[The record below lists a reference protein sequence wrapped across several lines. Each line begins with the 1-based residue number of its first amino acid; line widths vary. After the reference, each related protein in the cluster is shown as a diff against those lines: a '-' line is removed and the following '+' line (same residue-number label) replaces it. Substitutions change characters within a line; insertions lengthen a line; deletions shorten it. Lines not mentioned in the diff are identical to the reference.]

1 MMRLSQLGIAGGL
14 ALTAVSAWAQT
25 SPSHRLS
32 DAAVR
37 AVIAER
43 VEQARQGSGM
53 VVGLIGPDGRRVI
66 AHGTTARRDTQ
77 VVTGDTVF
85 EIGSVT
91 KVFTALLLADAVER
105 RQVSLDDAVAGLVPG
120 WKVPEK
126 GRPITLRDLAM
137 HVSGL
142 PRLPSNM
149 APKDPNN
156 PYADYTVEQLQTFLA
171 TYELPRGVGERYE
184 YSNLGGGLL
193 GHVLARRARTCYED
207 LIESTVTRPLGMPST
222 HITLS
227 AEMRSRLATGNGPT
241 LEPATNWDLPTL
253 AGAGALRSTVNDL
266 LTFVSAALGHTAT
279 PLAGAFAR
287 MTATRRPTGAPNL
300 DIALGWHVF
309 TANGRDVYWHNGGTA
324 GYRSFIGFDPAARVG
339 VVVLS
344 NSGSPVGVDDIG
356 RHLLDP
362 SAPLLDKNSPLLRPP
377 VTRTA
382 VSLDPGALD
391 RFAGQYQ
398 LAPQVVIAVTRRDAR
413 LFVQLTGQPEF
424 EVFAEAPTRFFLKVV
439 DAQITFEVGTQGRA
453 DALVLHQNGRDQ
465 RAPRLP

>member
-1 MMRLSQLGIAGGL
+1 MRHSLLGMAGGV
-14 ALTAVSAWAQT
+14 ALTAVGAWAQT
-25 SPSHRLS
+25 LS
-32 DAAVR
+32 SQPLSNAAVR
-37 AVIAER
+37 TVIAER
-43 VEQARQGSGM
+43 VEQARQGTGM

-66 AHGTTARRDTQ
+66 AHGRAAKGEPR

-91 KVFTALLLADAVER
+91 KVFTALLLSDAVVR
-105 RQVSLDDAVAGLVPG
+105 REVSLDDAVAGLVPG

-156 PYADYTVEQLQTFLA
+156 PYADYTVEQLRTFLA
-171 TYELPRGVGERYE
+171 TYELPRSVGERYE

-193 GHVLARRARTCYED
+193 GHVLARRAGTSYED
-207 LIESTVTRPLGMPST
+207 LVESTVTRPLGMAST
-222 HITLS
+222 HITLRP
-227 AEMRSRLATGNGPT
+227 EMRERLAAGYSPT

-266 LTFVSAALGHTAT
+266 LTFLSAALGYTPT
-279 PLAGAFAR
+279 PLARAFAQ
-287 MTATRRPTGAPNL
+287 MTAAPRPTGAPNL
-300 DIALGWHVF
+300 DIALAWHVF
-309 TANGRDVYWHNGGTA
+309 TANGRVVYWHNGGTA
-324 GYRSFIGFDPAARVG
+324 GYRSFIGFDPARRMG

-362 SAPLLDKNSPLLRPP
+362 SAPLLDKDSPLLRPP

-382 VSLDPGALD
+382 LSLDSGALD
-391 RFAGQYQ
+391 RFVGQYQ
-398 LAPQVVIAVTRRDAR
+398 LAPQVAITVTRRDAR
-413 LFVQLTGQPEF
+413 LFVQLTGQPEL
-424 EVFAEAPTRFFLKVV
+424 EVFAEAPTRFFLKSV
-439 DAQITFEVGTQGRA
+439 DAQITFEVGPQGRA
-453 DALVLHQNGRDQ
+453 AALVLHQNGRDQ